1 MTMTSN
7 AHRAFNRRA
16 IVAIALTAL
25 IAVPTGFAPVA
36 SARVNA
42 VEANAKRPVIK
53 TITLIQAKP
62 VLKTVTEPGEPP
74 GTLVV
79 FGAEL
84 RNTKGVKQGYL
95 AGTLLTVDILGGAVA
110 DELRE
115 RSLNFE
121 LPAGTILARGISYY
135 PLGDRELRPGKP
147 VVIAVIG
154 GTGAYIGASGEV
166 TTTRLADGTYRQ
178 VITLVE

>member
-1 MTMTSN
+1 MLNNVRDTWSRTTL
-7 AHRAFNRRA
+7 
-16 IVAIALTAL
+16 IAASLTAL
-25 IAVPTGFAPVA
+25 IALSAGFAPAA
-36 SARVNA
+36 SARVIA
-42 VEANAKRPVIK
+42 AEVSAKRPIVK
-53 TITLIQAKP
+53 TITLLQSAP
-62 VLKTVTEPGEPP
+62 VLKTVNQPGEPT

-79 FGAEL
+79 YGAEL
-84 RNTKGVKQGYL
+84 TNTRGVKQGFL
-95 AGTLLTVDILGGAVA
+95 AGTILTVDLKGGKVE

-115 RSLNFE
+115 RSLTFQ
-121 LPAGTILARGISYY
+121 LTAGTIVARGLSFY